1 MPWWRLK
8 ELEQD
13 LDRELR
19 SDLDLE
25 ISEQQ
30 EKGLSPEHALSA
42 ARRALGNS
50 AQIQDVREAWG
61 WTSVERL
68 LQDVRFAIRLLRKQW
83 GFTLAALLTLALGI
97 GVNAAMFS
105 VILAVLIEPLPYPHA
120 GRLMFL
126 AASTATGG
134 PISFSYPD
142 VLDWQRQTRAFESL
156 AAYQSFGFTITGAGE
171 TQRFPGRAVSASF
184 FSTLGVTPAIG
195 RDFLPQDGRPGSQP
209 VVIITDRLWRRFF
222 GADRGIGNRNLTL
235 NGTSFSVI
243 GVLPPEFQ
251 LYQAAEI
258 FAPIGLGLRS
268 SARGE
273 RKGIYALGRLRP
285 DATLQQ
291 ARLEADLIARQLA
304 GQFPETNRGV
314 GATAEPLAENFV
326 GKTRPV
332 LLVPFG
338 AVVFVL
344 LIACANI
351 ANLLLARL
359 ASRQK
364 EIALRMALGA
374 GRFRLM
380 RQMLTENLRLAIAGG
395 ALGFV
400 AGKWSL
406 QAIDALLPAAITRL
420 KVPAFNGWVLGFTL
434 LVSIVTGFLFGLA
447 PARYTLGQARLVIG
461 GRRSHLNLLIAVEVA
476 LSLALLIGSGL
487 MIRILLSLRGVDPG
501 FHARNAL
508 HTQIVLPQPQS
519 AAERQIEFFEQAIG
533 RTRSLPG
540 VNRVSAVM
548 CLPLSGS
555 CWSNPAEV
563 EGRQAPST
571 QTQSEVNFNSAAPAY
586 FRAMGIPFLEGRD
599 FAALDRKDSALVAI
613 VSQSFVRRY
622 LDGAGALG
630 RRVRERS
637 LPTGRL
643 GPQSSP

>member
-1 MPWWRLK
+1 
-8 ELEQD
+8 
-13 LDRELR
+13 
-19 SDLDLE
+19 
-25 ISEQQ
+25 
-30 EKGLSPEHALSA
+30 
-42 ARRALGNS
+42 
-50 AQIQDVREAWG
+50 
-61 WTSVERL
+61 VERL

-351 ANLLLARL
+351 ANLLLARS

-364 EIALRMALGA
+364 EIAYGWRWA
-374 GRFRLM
+374 
-380 RQMLTENLRLAIAGG
+380 
-395 ALGFV
+395 
-400 AGKWSL
+400 
-406 QAIDALLPAAITRL
+406 PAA
-420 KVPAFNGWVLGFTL
+420 
-434 LVSIVTGFLFGLA
+434 
-447 PARYTLGQARLVIG
+447 
-461 GRRSHLNLLIAVEVA
+461 
-476 LSLALLIGSGL
+476 
-487 MIRILLSLRGVDPG
+487 
-501 FHARNAL
+501 
-508 HTQIVLPQPQS
+508 S
-519 AAERQIEFFEQAIG
+519 A
-533 RTRSLPG
+533 
-540 VNRVSAVM
+540 
-548 CLPLSGS
+548 
-555 CWSNPAEV
+555 
-563 EGRQAPST
+563 
-571 QTQSEVNFNSAAPAY
+571 
-586 FRAMGIPFLEGRD
+586 
-599 FAALDRKDSALVAI
+599 
-613 VSQSFVRRY
+613 
-622 LDGAGALG
+622 
-630 RRVRERS
+630 
-637 LPTGRL
+637 
-643 GPQSSP
+643 